1 MAEPR
6 LNLKN
11 VVGLIADRDAFTRGL
26 IIQMLRGFGLDNLLV
41 ANNGEETK
49 SLLGSNKPDILFIE
63 GELPDMTS
71 ADLIDWIRRHTPNP
85 LRFVPIIVMSGYTQ
99 LRLISKARDG
109 GAHIVIRKPI
119 SPQALFDRIAWVAHF
134 GRPFLET
141 NNYVGPDRRFHD
153 IPPPDGKSKREGDSK
168 GTEEAAS

>member
-41 ANNGEETK
+41 ANTGEETK
-49 SLLGSNKPDILFIE
+49 NLLANNKPDIMFIE
-63 GELPDMTS
+63 GALPDMSS

-99 LRLISKARDG
+99 LRLISQARDG
-109 GAHIVIRKPI
+109 GAHIVIRKPV

-134 GRPFLET
+134 SRPFLET
-141 NNYVGPDRRFHD
+141 THFVGPDRRFHD
-153 IPPPDGKSKREGDSK
+153 VPPPDGKLKREGDAR
-168 GTEEAAS
+168 EEAAS

>member
-26 IIQMLRGFGLDNLLV
+26 VIQMLRGFGLDNLMV
-41 ANNGEETK
+41 ANTGEETK
-49 SLLGSNKPDILFIE
+49 NLLGNNKPDIMFIE
-63 GELPDMTS
+63 GDLPDMTS

-99 LRLISKARDG
+99 LRLISQARDG

-141 NNYVGPDRRFHD
+141 ANYVGPDRRFHD
-153 IPPPDGKSKREGDSK
+153 VPPPDGKLKREGDSK
-168 GTEEAAS
+168 EEAAS

>member
-26 IIQMLRGFGLDNLLV
+26 VVQMLRGFGLDTLMV
-41 ANNGEETK
+41 ASTGEETK
-49 SLLGSNKPDILFIE
+49 GLLSNNKPDIMFIE

-85 LRFVPIIVMSGYTQ
+85 LRFVPIVVMSGYTQ
-99 LRLISKARDG
+99 LRLISQARDG

-141 NNYVGPDRRFHD
+141 TNYVGPDRRFHD
-153 IPPPDGKSKREGDSK
+153 VPPPDGKLKRDGDAK
-168 GTEEAAS
+168 EKAAS